1 MVIPILRVGIP
12 SPLLPMPF
20 IDQPRDIEIR
30 QPVAAI
36 HAREHSERDR
46 ARESLGG
53 DLHHDIASLQQT
65 VHGQVLDVETERGAA
80 HGFRRILLKTSLLE
94 DASGTQSW
102 EAYAARYKELKAT
115 SGGRELYHL
124 LQKGW
129 QPIIISNSSEMA
141 EMVTIGFR
149 VPDTVYRLVM
159 QNFDLSVSTR
169 THDLRQEMS
178 DEEFEIEKKKNSLE
192 QFHLK
197 VQAELEQCF
206 PSSLTMA
213 FEDAKR
219 SPIDFSSFNMA
230 LDRYGDMLRESLS
243 PGAIN
248 RLLYYERVLFGEDLF
263 RLEPPAVLPDEEQP
277 IRMEPLQFE
286 KYIEPEESREPEE
299 TPADLEAP
307 ITLSP
312 IDL

>member
-1 MVIPILRVGIP
+1 
-12 SPLLPMPF
+12 MPF

-30 QPVAAI
+30 PPIAAI
-36 HAREHSERDR
+36 HARERVE
-46 ARESLGG
+46 A

-65 VHGQVLDVETERGAA
+65 VHGQVLDVETEREAA
-80 HGFRRILLKTSLLE
+80 HGFRRILLRTSLLE

-149 VPDTVYRLVM
+149 VPDKVYRLVM

-169 THDLRQEMS
+169 TYDLRQEMS
-178 DEEFEIEKKKNSLE
+178 DVEFEIEKKKVSLE

-206 PSSLTMA
+206 PSSLTAA

-230 LDRYGDMLRESLS
+230 LDRYGDMLRDSLS

-263 RLEPPAVLPDEEQP
+263 KLEPSTILHDEMLTTTPSTPEDLKFEIPVIPAEPQESLDEGTSEN
-277 IRMEPLQFE
+277 
-286 KYIEPEESREPEE
+286 
-299 TPADLEAP
+299 LEAP